1 MEFVSD
7 VDYSMAMPS
16 SVGVHSTI
24 ALAGTYSPANPP
36 TANDPGLNATNV
48 FVDTPA
54 VKGKSMLTKHWVL
67 IGVALLAIW
76 YFFFRS
82 GSTASLAAVAS

>member
-1 MEFVSD
+1 MELVSD
-7 VDYSMAMPS
+7 VDFAMAMPS
-16 SVGVHSTI
+16 SIGVHSTI

-48 FVDTPA
+48 FVDTPTQS
-54 VKGKSMLTKHWVL
+54 KGKTMLTKHWIL

-76 YFFFRS
+76 YFFFRG
-82 GSTASLAAVAS
+82 GSASLSAVAA